1 MPNITF
7 FNLYW
12 FIFRI
17 HDAIYWDYSNM
28 NARQKSKKYCSDR
41 HRINAMRKTK
51 LDLVVFGIG
60 DPRKNVFVLNLLVY
74 DILHF

>member
-17 HDAIYWDYSNM
+17 HDAIYWDYSKM
-28 NARQKSKKYCSDR
+28 NARQKSKN
-41 HRINAMRKTK
+41 RINAMRKTK